1 MNCLFIQLGL
11 RVYFL
16 NLAKSD
22 IVNLEVVTI
31 PLQLQRFANS
41 PYKSI
46 LENITQ
52 VICSK
57 EDMRNKQNHAK

>member
-22 IVNLEVVTI
+22 IFNLEAVCELTI
-31 PLQLQRFANS
+31 QKHMKKYHLGNL
-41 PYKSI
+41 
-46 LENITQ
+46 L
-52 VICSK
+52 
-57 EDMRNKQNHAK
+57 

>member
-22 IVNLEVVTI
+22 IDDLEVGDNSSSVAAVGELTI
-31 PLQLQRFANS
+31 KKHMKKYHSGNLL
-41 PYKSI
+41 
-46 LENITQ
+46 
-52 VICSK
+52 
-57 EDMRNKQNHAK
+57 

>member
-41 PYKSI
+41 PYKNI
-46 LENITQ
+46 CKNITQ
-52 VICSK
+52 VTCSK
-57 EDMRNKQNHAK
+57 VDMCN

>member
-22 IVNLEVVTI
+22 IFDLEAVTI
-31 PLQLQRFANS
+31 PLQLQRLAS
-41 PYKSI
+41 LP
-46 LENITQ
+46 
-52 VICSK
+52 
-57 EDMRNKQNHAK
+57 

>member
-22 IVNLEVVTI
+22 IVDVEAVTI

-46 LENITQ
+46 
-52 VICSK
+52 
-57 EDMRNKQNHAK
+57 

>member
-22 IVNLEVVTI
+22 IVNLEAGTI
-31 PLQLQRFANS
+31 LLQLQRFANS

-46 LENITQ
+46 
-52 VICSK
+52 
-57 EDMRNKQNHAK
+57 

>member
-22 IVNLEVVTI
+22 IINREVVTVA
-31 PLQLQRFANS
+31 LQLQRFANS

-46 LENITQ
+46 
-52 VICSK
+52 
-57 EDMRNKQNHAK
+57 

>member
-22 IVNLEVVTI
+22 IINLEAVTV
-31 PLQLQRFANS
+31 PLKLQRFANS

-46 LENITQ
+46 
-52 VICSK
+52 
-57 EDMRNKQNHAK
+57 

>member
-16 NLAKSD
+16 NLEKSG
-22 IVNLEVVTI
+22 IFNLEAVTI
-31 PLQLQRFANS
+31 PLQLQRFANA

-46 LENITQ
+46 
-52 VICSK
+52 
-57 EDMRNKQNHAK
+57 

>member
-22 IVNLEVVTI
+22 IVNLEAVTI
-31 PLQLQRFANS
+31 LLQLQWFANS

-46 LENITQ
+46 
-52 VICSK
+52 
-57 EDMRNKQNHAK
+57 

>member
-22 IVNLEVVTI
+22 IVNREAVTV
-31 PLQLQRFANS
+31 PS
-41 PYKSI
+41 
-46 LENITQ
+46 
-52 VICSK
+52 
-57 EDMRNKQNHAK
+57 

>member
-1 MNCLFIQLGL
+1 MDCLFIQLGL

-16 NLAKSD
+16 NLAKPD
-22 IVNLEVVTI
+22 INNLEAVTV

-46 LENITQ
+46 
-52 VICSK
+52 
-57 EDMRNKQNHAK
+57 